1 MITGH
6 YPSEKIT
13 KVIGLMK
20 NLKLRGKIMTE
31 LVALRAK
38 KYAYRRIY
46 RLATQHEHFV
56 TCDEKRCKGTKM
68 CVVSEDLMFDDY
80 KAFLFDDRTVYREQ
94 TLFENKKHEV
104 YTANKQKIALNRD
117 DDTRLVQADGI
128 TTLTRGYVKLSVS

>member
-38 KYAYRRIY
+38 KYAYRR
-46 RLATQHEHFV
+46 
-56 TCDEKRCKGTKM
+56 
-68 CVVSEDLMFDDY
+68 
-80 KAFLFDDRTVYREQ
+80 
-94 TLFENKKHEV
+94 
-104 YTANKQKIALNRD
+104 
-117 DDTRLVQADGI
+117 
-128 TTLTRGYVKLSVS
+128 